1 MWWLYPICSLQ
12 PLRFSMLKAWV
23 QNQDVGE
30 IEIEEKYVV
39 FVRTL
44 RTDRY
49 TTVRAP
55 FKKNNTS
62 LHHHFPTKC
71 WVSRFSQWLDLP
83 YPLGSPSKVTIF
95 QLEKIYGKGP
105 EARACIQELCRGSL
119 AMGLATY
126 YMFLVIYFLE
136 SMMILEIKVRLACL
150 IPRPGLVVLVSPG
163 SLPVWCLA
171 SVLPGPQREKGENVQ
186 GLTRSGRGKPKWHF
200 SWDLCFLVLVMYALA
215 RAYTYRIWLGWVWFT
230 ICLKQCIWFYIIF
243 QVRFKPIPN
252 SYPRLPFLVEFVME
266 EQNSFWQS
274 SCRALTLPLPNSWTL
289 LLDR

>member
-1 MWWLYPICSLQ
+1 MPHPQ
-12 PLRFSMLKAWV
+12 AWPC
-23 QNQDVGE
+23 GSCLS
-30 IEIEEKYVV
+30 
-39 FVRTL
+39 R
-44 RTDRY
+44 
-49 TTVRAP
+49 
-55 FKKNNTS
+55 
-62 LHHHFPTKC
+62 
-71 WVSRFSQWLDLP
+71 VSSRLMSG
-83 YPLGSPSKVTIF
+83 LGI
-95 QLEKIYGKGP
+95 
-105 EARACIQELCRGSL
+105 AR
-119 AMGLATY
+119 
-126 YMFLVIYFLE
+126 
-136 SMMILEIKVRLACL
+136 
-150 IPRPGLVVLVSPG
+150 
-163 SLPVWCLA
+163 
-171 SVLPGPQREKGENVQ
+171 PQREKGENVQ